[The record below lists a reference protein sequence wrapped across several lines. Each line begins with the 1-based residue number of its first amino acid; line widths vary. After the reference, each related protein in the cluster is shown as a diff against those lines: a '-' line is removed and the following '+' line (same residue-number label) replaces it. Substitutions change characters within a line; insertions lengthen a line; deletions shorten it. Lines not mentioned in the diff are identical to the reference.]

1 MTVVSSDSYNSAHHS
16 PFILI
21 VAFVGSNKEEIVSV
35 QTEKVEKTSKTKK
48 TEKVEEKPKTIIL

>member
-21 VAFVGSNKEEIVSV
+21 VAFVVGLYSLFLHEFKKAIDKTNK
-35 QTEKVEKTSKTKK
+35 
-48 TEKVEEKPKTIIL
+48 